1 MAPIATVTM
10 NPALDIHTSV
20 PRLRPTD
27 KLRCTDPR
35 YDPGGGGINVALAIT
50 SLGGS
55 ATAILTT
62 GGYTGARVQSL
73 LDAACLDTHAVAIAE
88 PTRECLTV
96 TEDSTNDQ
104 YRFVLPGPHL
114 RADEERQ
121 VLQTIDQVVSPGGF
135 LVVSGS
141 LPPGCSDDF
150 FGRVTDIARRH
161 DCSLVVDTSGAA
173 FGSVRGA
180 RFVKPSVRELRD
192 HTGLP
197 LPDEAAQA
205 DAARTVIGEGIS
217 DAVVISRGGAGAL
230 VVTASDAVVID
241 PVGVPQG
248 VGSGVGAGDDM
259 VAAITLAL
267 SHQWPFVEAVRLGM
281 AAGAAALLTPGTEP
295 CRRGDVE
302 RLYGRA
308 LEW

>member
-1 MAPIATVTM
+1 MAPIATVTI

-20 PRLRPTD
+20 PRVRPTD

-73 LDAACLDTHAVAIAE
+73 LDAGGLDTHAVAIAE

-114 RADEERQ
+114 RPDEERQ
-121 VLQTIDQVVSPGGF
+121 VLQTIDQVVSPGAF

-141 LPPGCSDDF
+141 LPPGCSADIF
-150 FGRVTDIARRH
+150 NRVADIAGRH
-161 DCSLVVDTSGAA
+161 DCSLVVDTSGPA

-197 LPDEAAQA
+197 LPDEASQA

-241 PVGVPQG
+241 PVEVPQG
-248 VGSGVGAGDDM
+248 VGSGVGAGDAM

-267 SHQWPFVEAVRLGM
+267 SHEWPFVEAVRLGM

-295 CRRGDVE
+295 CRRRDVE